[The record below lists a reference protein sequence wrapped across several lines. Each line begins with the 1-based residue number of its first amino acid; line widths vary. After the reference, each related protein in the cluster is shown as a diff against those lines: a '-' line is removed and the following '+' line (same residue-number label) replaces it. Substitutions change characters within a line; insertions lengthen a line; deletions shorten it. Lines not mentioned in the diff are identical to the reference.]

1 MPVATMTETVPLP
14 AADVLERLG
23 LSENDFDAHHHLC
36 DAQRWSPALMQAL
49 AQSADV
55 PLTDEL
61 TWLVNWVR
69 EYHLS
74 YGNPPLMRTLV
85 SALRAER
92 QDPSLGSRAIYAI
105 HPTHP
110 VRMACCLG
118 GLPRPE
124 WCI

>member
-1 MPVATMTETVPLP
+1 MTETLPLP
-14 AADVLERLG
+14 PQEVLQGLG
-23 LSENDFDAHHHLC
+23 LSEADFDEYHHLR
-36 DAQRWSPALMQAL
+36 DAQRWSPAVMQAL
-49 AQSADV
+49 AQSAEL

-69 EYHLS
+69 EYHLK

-85 SALRAER
+85 TALREAR
-92 QDPSLGSRAIYAI
+92 NDSSLGSRAIYAI
-105 HPTHP
+105 HATHP